1 MDIYT
6 NKYNVGAT
14 VEGVTLTTFG
24 ATDFKSTP
32 TLAAGDVKIS
42 KDGGTFTNIAS
53 LPAVTPAADTSVQVV
68 LSATEMSAKEIV
80 VRFIDQTG
88 PKEWNDFVFKLRT
101 YGNASAFYPGDLD
114 FLDVSVNSVLTE
126 SSSHPT
132 LAEIEATTILA
143 KEANVET
150 HVTNSLNT
158 YDPPTRTEATADKD
172 AIIVQ
177 VDANET
183 KIDIVDTNVDT
194 IVGKLPTN
202 YLMGS
207 AVITAKD
214 DEIDSIK
221 TSTDAMFGKLPT
233 NYIMGSTVV
242 TAKDDEIDAI
252 KVKTDQ
258 LLFDSY
264 GDVLATQNYVAG
276 AVATDITNGAS
287 QFKTTLGSATND
299 FYTGGW
305 LLITSGTLSG
315 SPPRRITSYDGS
327 TKKVLLS
334 SAFTST
340 PADGVTFKIFLE

>member
-24 ATDFKSTP
+24 AADFKSAP

-114 FLDVSVNSVLTE
+114 Y
-126 SSSHPT
+126 
-132 LAEIEATTILA
+132 
-143 KEANVET
+143 
-150 HVTNSLNT
+150 LN
-158 YDPPTRTEATADKD
+158 AS
-172 AIIVQ
+172 
-177 VDANET
+177 VDA
-183 KIDIVDTNVDT
+183 V
-194 IVGKLPTN
+194 
-202 YLMGS
+202 
-207 AVITAKD
+207 
-214 DEIDSIK
+214 K
-221 TSTDAMFGKLPT
+221 T
-233 NYIMGSTVV
+233 
-242 TAKDDEIDAI
+242 
-252 KVKTDQ
+252 KTDQ

-276 AVATDITNGAS
+276 TVDGNDPSNGAS
-287 QFKTTLGSATND
+287 QFKTTLGSPTNE

-315 SPPRRITSYDGS
+315 SPPRRVTSYNGS

-340 PADGVTFKIFLE
+340 PANGVTFKIFLE

>member
-14 VEGVTLTTFG
+14 VEGITLTTFG

-101 YGNASAFYPGDLD
+101 YGHASAFYPGDLD
-114 FLDVSVNSVLTE
+114 FLDASVNSV
-126 SSSHPT
+126 
-132 LAEIEATTILA
+132 
-143 KEANVET
+143 
-150 HVTNSLNT
+150 
-158 YDPPTRTEATADKD
+158 
-172 AIIVQ
+172 IVQ
-177 VDANET
+177 VDANEA

-194 IVGKLPTN
+194 IV
-202 YLMGS
+202 
-207 AVITAKD
+207 A
-214 DEIDSIK
+214 
-221 TSTDAMFGKLPT
+221 KLPT

-258 LLFDSY
+258 LLFDTY

-287 QFKTTLGSATND
+287 QFKTTLGSATNE

-305 LLITSGTLSG
+305 LLPTSGTLSG

-327 TKKVLLS
+327 TKKVVLS

-340 PADGVTFKIFLE
+340 PADGVTFKIFTE

>member
-1 MDIYT
+1 MDIYI
-6 NKYNVGAT
+6 NKYNTGAT
-14 VEGVTLTTFG
+14 VDGITLITRG
-24 ATDFKSTP
+24 ALDFKSNP
-32 TLAAGDVKIS
+32 TLAAGDVKVS
-42 KDGGTFTNIAS
+42 KDGGAFNNITS
-53 LPAVTPAADTSVQVV
+53 LPTVAPAADTSVQVV
-68 LSATEMSAKEIV
+68 LSATEMSAKEII

-88 PKEWNDFVFKLRT
+88 PKEWEDYVFKVRT

-132 LAEIEATTILA
+132 LAEIEATTVLA

-150 HVTNSLNT
+150 HVTNSLNA
-158 YDPPTRTEATADKD
+158 YDPPTRAEATSDKD

-183 KIDIVDTNVDT
+183 KIDVIDTNVDT
-194 IVGKLPTN
+194 IITKLPTN
-202 YLMGS
+202 YIMGS
-207 AVITAKD
+207 SVVTAKD
-214 DEIDSIK
+214 DEIDAIK
-221 TSTDAMFGKLPT
+221 TSTDAIFGKLPT

-252 KVKTDQ
+252 KAKTDQ

-264 GDVLATQNYVAG
+264 GDILATQNYIAG
-276 AVATDITNGAS
+276 AVVTDITNGAS
-287 QFKTTLGSATND
+287 QFKTNLGNATNE

>member
-1 MDIYT
+1 MDIYI
-6 NKYNVGAT
+6 NKYNTGAT
-14 VEGVTLTTFG
+14 VDGITLITRG
-24 ATDFKSTP
+24 ALDFMSNP

-42 KDGGTFTNIAS
+42 KDGGAFNNITS
-53 LPAVTPAADTSVQVV
+53 LPTVAPAADTSVQVV

-88 PKEWNDFVFKLRT
+88 PKEWEDYVFKVRT
-101 YGNASAFYPGDLD
+101 YGNASAFYPGNLD

-132 LAEIEATTILA
+132 LAEIEATTVLA
-143 KEANVET
+143 KEANIET
-150 HVTNSLNT
+150 HVTNSLNA
-158 YDPPTRTEATADKD
+158 YDPPTRAEATSDKD

-183 KIDIVDTNVDT
+183 KIDIIDTNVDT
-194 IVGKLPTN
+194 I
-202 YLMGS
+202 
-207 AVITAKD
+207 IT
-214 DEIDSIK
+214 
-221 TSTDAMFGKLPT
+221 KLPT
-233 NYIMGSTVV
+233 NYIMGSSVL

-252 KVKTDQ
+252 KAKTDQ

-264 GDVLATQNYVAG
+264 GDVLATQNYIAG

-287 QFKTTLGSATND
+287 QFRTNLGNATND

-340 PADGVTFKIFLE
+340 PADGVTFKILLE